1 LLLCKPPKPPGGGL
15 WKENFAYKIILDIY
29 LMNKKIRS
37 PKYVIELAR
46 KMRINLTAAEEIL
59 WNELKENKLNGFKFR
74 NQHPV
79 YRYIL
84 DFYCHK
90 KLLAIEIDGDIH
102 KQKQNYDK
110 YRDEFLKNIGIK
122 TLRFTNENV
131 LNNTKQIL
139 ELIRIELYR

>member
-1 LLLCKPPKPPGGGL
+1 
-15 WKENFAYKIILDIY
+15 
-29 LMNKKIRS
+29 MNKKIRS

>member
-1 LLLCKPPKPPGGGL
+1 MCS
-15 WKENFAYKIILDIY
+15 
-29 LMNKKIRS
+29 MNKKIRS

-46 KMRINLTAAEEIL
+46 KMRINLTPVEEIL

-102 KQKQNYDK
+102 KQKQDYDE

-131 LNNTKQIL
+131 LNNTKQVLKIIKE
-139 ELIRIELYR
+139 ELCKKQFKL